1 MINRSGEMG
10 DPYLFMG
17 TYQIGQKK
25 QAQRLLVSALQQ
37 GIRAFDTAPSYGTEQ
52 ILGEALQQGIKK
64 FSINRNEII
73 IADKIDAW
81 QMQAYEEKIEVVI
94 KAQLQKLQVDYIDL
108 LLIHWP
114 FQKYFDRVWA
124 GMLQMKRAQLIR
136 QVGVCNVNTR
146 IFHELFDYR
155 SLEEQP
161 DVIQV
166 ERHPYNTCD
175 DLIQLAKERKITV
188 QAYSPICRMKFDKKD
203 ISMLNKIG
211 EKYEKTVGQVILRW
225 HIDTGVVPIVKTS
238 NEKRIAE
245 NQDILNFSLNK
256 EEIICINTLN
266 RNYKLFPESW
276 GCPGI

>member
-1 MINRSGEMG
+1 MG
-10 DPYLFMG
+10 YPYLFMG
-17 TYQIGQKK
+17 TYQMGQKK

-52 ILGEALQQGIKK
+52 TLGEALQQGIKK
-64 FSINRNEII
+64 FSINRDEIT

-94 KAQLQKLQVDYIDL
+94 KEQLQKLQVDYIDL

-114 FQKYFDRVWA
+114 FRKYFDRVWT

-175 DLIQLAKERKITV
+175 DLIQLAMERKITV

-203 ISMLNKIG
+203 IAMLNKIG

-225 HIDTGVVPIVKTS
+225 HIDTDVIPIVKTS

-256 EEIICINTLN
+256 EEIMRINALN

-276 GCPGI
+276 GCPGF